1 MRALHRTHDNDHPL
15 GAHQMIEPEIP
26 PYRWESVP
34 DPRPENYGATSGC
47 YGCDFKPLSTGI
59 RCSRIPCQTRP
70 NQVAKII
77 GKTPTK

>member
-1 MRALHRTHDNDHPL
+1 MT
-15 GAHQMIEPEIP
+15 EPEIP

-34 DPRPENYGATSGC
+34 DPTKYGATAGC

-59 RCSRIPCQTRP
+59 RCSRIPCQLRP